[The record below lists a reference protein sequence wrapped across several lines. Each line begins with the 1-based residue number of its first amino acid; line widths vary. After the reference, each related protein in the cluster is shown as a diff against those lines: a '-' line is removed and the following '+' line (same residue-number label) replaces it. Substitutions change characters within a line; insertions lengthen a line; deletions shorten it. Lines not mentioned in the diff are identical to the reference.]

1 MIWGFDKAHKG
12 LNFDLNLCRL
22 NSNFCSLCLNF
33 YRIYTKKICT
43 QALNLSLKFSEIL
56 TQGFI
61 GYYPHACGEI

>member
-12 LNFDLNLCRL
+12 LNFDLNLCYL

-33 YRIYTKKICT
+33 YHILYEKICA
-43 QALNLSLKFSEIL
+43 QALNSAFKFIEIL